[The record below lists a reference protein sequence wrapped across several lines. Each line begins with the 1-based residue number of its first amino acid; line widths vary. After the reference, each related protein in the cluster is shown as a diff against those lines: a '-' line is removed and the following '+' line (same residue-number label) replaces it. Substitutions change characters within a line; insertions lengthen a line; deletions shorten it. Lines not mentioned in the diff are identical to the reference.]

1 MARPREFDEAQAL
14 DRAMDVFWRQG
25 YQATSTDDLMEAMGI
40 GRGSFYNTFGS
51 KRAVYIR
58 TFDRYLA
65 QLRESDLYHRLF
77 DMEPG
82 GGALQ
87 EVLAG
92 YLESVASETGTHGCY
107 FVHAAKEHRGA
118 DPEVQAAIQKGI
130 AGMKNVLVDHMKA
143 AQRQGLLPAHVDPA
157 RAALLM
163 VAVVW
168 GSHVLMEAGVA
179 KDDAMAAAGTLF
191 DMTPEPA

>member
-1 MARPREFDEAQAL
+1 
-14 DRAMDVFWRQG
+14 
-25 YQATSTDDLMEAMGI
+25 
-40 GRGSFYNTFGS
+40 
-51 KRAVYIR
+51 
-58 TFDRYLA
+58 
-65 QLRESDLYHRLF
+65 
-77 DMEPG
+77 
-82 GGALQ
+82 
-87 EVLAG
+87 
-92 YLESVASETGTHGCY
+92 
-107 FVHAAKEHRGA
+107 
-118 DPEVQAAIQKGI
+118 VQAAIQKGI